1 MLQELT
7 TAIGADR
14 SAAGI
19 AATLHRLIRSGVLAT
34 GERLP
39 TVRALAADLGVSP
52 TTISEAWRSLT
63 SAGAIEARGRNG
75 TVVLGPVD
83 PVRGPRRY
91 RDVTGTPGRFAID
104 LSTGTPEPSL
114 LPDLAGALAKV
125 AAQRRPVVS
134 YSDDA
139 VLPELAAVLRASW
152 PFDAE
157 AITVVDGAMDALDRI
172 ATLLV
177 HFGDFV
183 LVETPTFPPLID
195 LLEQLGAR
203 VVGVVMDDEGM
214 TADSLAQGLCSE
226 PIALFT
232 QPRAHNPTGVSLS
245 RQRRDELLAILA
257 TSNCTIVEDDH
268 CAALATAPLES
279 FGRALPRRTVH
290 VRGYSKS
297 HGPDLRLAALGGAA
311 SVVDAVATRRMLG
324 PSWSS
329 RLLQAVLL
337 ELLIDP
343 STDVTIS
350 DAATMYALRRARLR
364 AHGIAT
370 KSHDGINVWIKVA
383 YTYDAVLEC
392 AARGIGIAPGA
403 PFFVDHSDAPQAV
416 EAEYGER
423 EFVRLTLAPWPDD
436 PADLLRDLAS
446 ALNVAGAKSG
456 AQRLDA

>member
-1 MLQELT
+1 M
-7 TAIGADR
+7 
-14 SAAGI
+14 
-19 AATLHRLIRSGVLAT
+19 
-34 GERLP
+34 
-39 TVRALAADLGVSP
+39 
-52 TTISEAWRSLT
+52 
-63 SAGAIEARGRNG
+63 
-75 TVVLGPVD
+75 
-83 PVRGPRRY
+83 
-91 RDVTGTPGRFAID
+91 
-104 LSTGTPEPSL
+104 
-114 LPDLAGALAKV
+114 
-125 AAQRRPVVS
+125 VS

-177 HFGDFV
+177 HVGDVV

-195 LLEQLGAR
+195 LLEQLGAC
-203 VVGVVMDDEGM
+203 VVGVAMDDEGM
-214 TADSLAQGLCSE
+214 TADSLAEGLRSE

-245 RQRRDELLAILA
+245 RTRRDELLAILA

-268 CAALATAPLES
+268 CAALATSPLES
-279 FGRALPRRTVH
+279 FGGVLPRRTVH

-337 ELLIDP
+337 ELLMDP
-343 STDVTIS
+343 STEVTIG
-350 DAATMYALRRARLR
+350 DAAAVYAARRARLH
-364 AHGIAT
+364 AHDIVT
-370 KSHDGINVWIKVA
+370 NSHDGINVWIKVPYA
-383 YTYDAVLEC
+383 YDAVLEC

-403 PFFVDHSDAPQAV
+403 PFFVDHNGPTHTI
-416 EAEYGER
+416 ETEYGKR

-436 PADLLRDLAS
+436 PTDLLRDLAS
-446 ALNVAGAKSG
+446 ALNVAGVRSG
-456 AQRLDA
+456 LRR